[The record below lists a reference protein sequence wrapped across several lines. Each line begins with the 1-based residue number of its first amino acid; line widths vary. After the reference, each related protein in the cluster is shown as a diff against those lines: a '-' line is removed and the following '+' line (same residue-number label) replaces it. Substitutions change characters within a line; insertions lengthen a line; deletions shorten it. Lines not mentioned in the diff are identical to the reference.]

1 MSGPASLPPRQGQAV
16 HPGYDDSYVC
26 HGPVLSGSG
35 QRRDLLLRRLR
46 RQGKGDVRHSSG
58 STAQRCQ
65 LQYYTQSGK
74 YAGKIEELGPSGAG
88 LISAE
93 LASGT
98 KNGYRFTL
106 AGDGK
111 TYAIHADPVEGAK
124 DRRFFFRREHGDPP
138 KPWSAS
144 HGPQFGSGVMR

>member
-1 MSGPASLPPRQGQAV
+1 MSATVPCFLALVSAATCCFADSVDRAKETSAILQVRQLNDA
-16 HPGYDDSYVC
+16 
-26 HGPVLSGSG
+26 
-35 QRRDLLLRRLR
+35 
-46 RQGKGDVRHSSG
+46 
-58 STAQRCQ
+58 Q